1 MWYKTF
7 SMPISSITEIKDN
20 STDGIIH
27 AILDVL
33 YM

>member
-7 SMPISSITEIKDN
+7 SIPLSSITAIKDN
-20 STDGIIH
+20 LTDGIIY